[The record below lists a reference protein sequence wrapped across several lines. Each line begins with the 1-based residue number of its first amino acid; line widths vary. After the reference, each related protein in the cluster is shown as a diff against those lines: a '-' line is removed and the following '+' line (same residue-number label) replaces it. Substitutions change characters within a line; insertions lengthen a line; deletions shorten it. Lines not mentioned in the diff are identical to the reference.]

1 MRQPLDYIPVK
12 TVEHLEKLKDF
23 AKTFDHDICN
33 YRHEA
38 TEIRKGDQTVGYWQ
52 MYFVPT
58 AFVAF
63 HPEHCEPRDTL
74 DAIKALSSWAKI
86 QHQQGWVAVNF
97 DSKVFTPELM
107 EKLGFH
113 RMNTELYSI

>member
-1 MRQPLDYIPVK
+1 MREQLFYLPVN
-12 TVEHLEKLKDF
+12 TVEHLNQVKEF
-23 AKTFDHDICN
+23 AQTFQHDICN
-33 YRHEA
+33 YKHKV
-38 TEIRKGDQTVGYWQ
+38 TEVKKGDKTIAYWQ

-74 DAIKALSSWAKI
+74 EIIKALASWAKI
-86 QHQQGWVAVNF
+86 QHNEGWVAVNF
-97 DSKVFTPELM
+97 DSKIFTPELM
-107 EKLGFH
+107 GKLGFH